1 MFYIL
6 TDADAHRDHFLAY
19 FSQEKVSYDDYNL
32 ACIVTLPPY
41 QKRGYGMLLIEFS
54 ESISSVGGVFGW
66 ALGQCTISA
75 PLGKFAPCVL
85 VTPTPHFFCFSHCPS
100 LSQLPVTRQ
109 IAGTLQRLFPNPLAN
124 PTH

>member
-1 MFYIL
+1 MLTVVFAVMFYIL

-54 ESISSVGGVFGW
+54 KFLSSARSSLLSGHG
-66 ALGQCTISA
+66 LGFELQSYN
-75 PLGKFAPCVL
+75 
-85 VTPTPHFFCFSHCPS
+85 S
-100 LSQLPVTRQ
+100 LE
-109 IAGTLQRLFPNPLAN
+109 I
-124 PTH
+124 